1 MTLDVYRVGKC
12 LHCGRQV
19 PGRRLPGQGMVCDG
33 PCPRCGVDP
42 LHLDG
47 ISPYTGDVGAMSESD
62 AIQWIN
68 ELEYGNE
75 VEVVFRL
82 EILGHPP
89 DGREAVLRAGIERYW
104 FVTAPTVPPAKTYSL
119 KELIA
124 AWQRELQN
132 PESLGMYKAL
142 SSAHV
147 GRKGAHAHPG

>member
-1 MTLDVYRVGKC
+1 
-12 LHCGRQV
+12 
-19 PGRRLPGQGMVCDG
+19 
-33 PCPRCGVDP
+33 VDP

-62 AIQWIN
+62 AIDWIN

-75 VEVVFRL
+75 VEVAFRL

-89 DGREAVLRAGIERYW
+89 DGRERVLRAGIERYW

-124 AWQRELQN
+124 AWQRELTN

-147 GRKGAHAHPG
+147 GRRGAHAHPG